1 MNKRGRPT
9 HAAQTR
15 DEALHAVY
23 TGKAPKRPRNE
34 VERDVQRKP
43 KGRKPQPNS
52 KTQQA
57 AQTALW
63 LVRTENIK
71 ASQAA
76 LKAAEVFKVNPDNV
90 RRYLRALLK
99 GPTVEIEFKVPAMFS
114 QLADSSP
121 LEVSLMADLD
131 KVNAA
136 FDAAGFDPIQT
147 N

>member
-1 MNKRGRPT
+1 VNKRGRPT
-9 HAAQTR
+9 LAAQSR

-23 TGKAPKRPRNE
+23 TGKAPKRPRNK

-43 KGRKPQPNS
+43 KGRKPQLNS

-63 LVRTENIK
+63 LVRTENFK

-76 LKAAEVFKVNPDNV
+76 QKAAEIFKVNKDNV
-90 RRYLRALLK
+90 RTYLRALLK
-99 GPTVEIEFKVPAMFS
+99 GPTIEIDLKVSSRFS
-114 QLADSSP
+114 QLVDSSP
-121 LEVSLMADLD
+121 VQVSLMADLD
-131 KVNAA
+131 EVNAA
-136 FDAAGFDPIQT
+136 FEAAEDPIQT